1 MKRTAICFGGVI
13 ILLCVLVP
21 MMSYATQIFLVRGLV
36 TDANENPIDGLDVTV
51 ENTSRS
57 IPAMTVRTGEE
68 SGNGIYSVL
77 FFNFSKTVAES
88 GDEIQITVA
97 QEGEVLAEVTHILTD
112 DDITAS
118 GAVIDIQIES
128 RVPAPILNSVVSDS
142 GIITE
147 GKTVRLLGEN
157 LQEGTSVTVGG
168 NKILEV
174 DYVSPTELAFTV
186 PEGAAGLVEIVL
198 TNPDGQSAA
207 IDIQIEPRIP
217 APILERVAPDSGII
231 TEGKTVRLLGEN
243 FQEGARVTVGG
254 NEILAVDYVSPT
266 ELAFTV
272 PEGAAGLV
280 EIVLTNPDGQSAA
293 IDIQIEPRIP
303 APILERV
310 APEDGIFT
318 GGKIAQLLG
327 ENFQEGARVTVG
339 GNEIL
344 AVNYASPTELT
355 FTIPEGA
362 AGLVEI
368 VLTNPDGQSATI
380 EFTYVEFF
388 PEDINRDGDIDIF
401 DLVQVGS
408 RFGDTGEGLAADIDR
423 NGVVD
428 IFDLVRVARQFGK
441 SIKVSA
447 APSIHA
453 ASRRF
458 DYSSARQGF
467 KQVDAHGCTISMD
480 SDISR
485 RLQIALTELERISNV
500 MPEVRFGA
508 DLLRRWMIANAG
520 IPTKTQLLPNYPN
533 PFNPETWIAYH
544 LARDADVTLSIY
556 DTRGAMVRQFDLGHQ
571 SAGFYTDRGHAIYW
585 DGYNER
591 GESVA
596 SGAYFYQLKAGDY
609 TSLRRM
615 VIAK

>member
-142 GIITE
+142 GIIT
-147 GKTVRLLGEN
+147 GGTIVRLLGEN

-174 DYVSPTELAFTV
+174 DYVSPTELTFTV
-186 PEGAAGLVEIVL
+186 PEE
-198 TNPDGQSAA
+198 
-207 IDIQIEPRIP
+207 
-217 APILERVAPDSGII
+217 
-231 TEGKTVRLLGEN
+231 
-243 FQEGARVTVGG
+243 
-254 NEILAVDYVSPT
+254 
-266 ELAFTV
+266 
-272 PEGAAGLV
+272 
-280 EIVLTNPDGQSAA
+280 
-293 IDIQIEPRIP
+293 
-303 APILERV
+303 
-310 APEDGIFT
+310 
-318 GGKIAQLLG
+318 
-327 ENFQEGARVTVG
+327 
-339 GNEIL
+339 
-344 AVNYASPTELT
+344 
-355 FTIPEGA
+355 A

-380 EFTYVEFF
+380 EFTYVEFL

-453 ASRRF
+453 EGRRF

-467 KQVDAHGCTISMD
+467 KQVDAHGRTTAMD

-485 RLQIALTELERISNV
+485 RLQMALTELERISNV

>member
-142 GIITE
+142 GIITG
-147 GKTVRLLGEN
+147 GKIVRLLGEN

-168 NKILEV
+168 NEILEV
-174 DYVSPTELAFTV
+174 DYVSPTELTFTV
-186 PEGAAGLVEIVL
+186 
-198 TNPDGQSAA
+198 
-207 IDIQIEPRIP
+207 
-217 APILERVAPDSGII
+217 
-231 TEGKTVRLLGEN
+231 
-243 FQEGARVTVGG
+243 
-254 NEILAVDYVSPT
+254 
-266 ELAFTV
+266 
-272 PEGAAGLV
+272 
-280 EIVLTNPDGQSAA
+280 
-293 IDIQIEPRIP
+293 
-303 APILERV
+303 
-310 APEDGIFT
+310 
-318 GGKIAQLLG
+318 
-327 ENFQEGARVTVG
+327 
-339 GNEIL
+339 
-344 AVNYASPTELT
+344 
-355 FTIPEGA
+355 PEGA

-388 PEDINRDGDIDIF
+388 PEDINRDGNIDIF

-467 KQVDAHGCTISMD
+467 KQVDAHGRTISMD

-485 RLQIALTELERISNV
+485 RLQMALTELERISNV

>member
-112 DDITAS
+112 DEITAS

-142 GIITE
+142 GIITG

-174 DYVSPTELAFTV
+174 DYVSPSELTFTV

-217 APILERVAPDSGII
+217 APILERV
-231 TEGKTVRLLGEN
+231 T
-243 FQEGARVTVGG
+243 
-254 NEILAVDYVSPT
+254 
-266 ELAFTV
+266 
-272 PEGAAGLV
+272 
-280 EIVLTNPDGQSAA
+280 
-293 IDIQIEPRIP
+293 
-303 APILERV
+303 
-310 APEDGIFT
+310 PEDGIFT

-327 ENFQEGARVTVG
+327 ENFQEGASVTVG

-344 AVNYASPTELT
+344 AVDYASPTELT

-467 KQVDAHGCTISMD
+467 KQVDAHGRTISMD

-485 RLQIALTELERISNV
+485 RLQMALTELERISNV

>member
-1 MKRTAICFGGVI
+1 
-13 ILLCVLVP
+13 
-21 MMSYATQIFLVRGLV
+21 MS
-36 TDANENPIDGLDVTV
+36 
-51 ENTSRS
+51 
-57 IPAMTVRTGEE
+57 
-68 SGNGIYSVL
+68 
-77 FFNFSKTVAES
+77 
-88 GDEIQITVA
+88 
-97 QEGEVLAEVTHILTD
+97 
-112 DDITAS
+112 
-118 GAVIDIQIES
+118 
-128 RVPAPILNSVVSDS
+128 
-142 GIITE
+142 
-147 GKTVRLLGEN
+147 
-157 LQEGTSVTVGG
+157 
-168 NKILEV
+168 
-174 DYVSPTELAFTV
+174 SPT
-186 PEGAAGLVEIVL
+186 
-198 TNPDGQSAA
+198 
-207 IDIQIEPRIP
+207 
-217 APILERVAPDSGII
+217 
-231 TEGKTVRLLGEN
+231 
-243 FQEGARVTVGG
+243 
-254 NEILAVDYVSPT
+254 
-266 ELAFTV
+266 
-272 PEGAAGLV
+272 
-280 EIVLTNPDGQSAA
+280 PDGQSAA

-327 ENFQEGARVTVG
+327 ENFQEAASVTVG

-344 AVNYASPTELT
+344 DVDYVSPTVLA
-355 FTIPEGA
+355 FTVPEGA

-380 EFTYVEFF
+380 EFTYVEFL

-408 RFGDTGEGLAADIDR
+408 GFGDTGEGLAADIDR

-458 DYSSARQGF
+458 DFSSARQGF
-467 KQVDAHGCTISMD
+467 KQVDAHGRTISMD

-485 RLQIALTELERISNV
+485 RLQMALTELERISNV

-571 SAGFYTDRGHAIYW
+571 SCRVLYRSGSCNILGWLQQTRRIGRKRRLFLSTQGGGLYIVAA
-585 DGYNER
+585 DGDCEIVSSDQMR
-591 GESVA
+591 A
-596 SGAYFYQLKAGDY
+596 A
-609 TSLRRM
+609 RRSYPSRNPYR
-615 VIAK
+615 